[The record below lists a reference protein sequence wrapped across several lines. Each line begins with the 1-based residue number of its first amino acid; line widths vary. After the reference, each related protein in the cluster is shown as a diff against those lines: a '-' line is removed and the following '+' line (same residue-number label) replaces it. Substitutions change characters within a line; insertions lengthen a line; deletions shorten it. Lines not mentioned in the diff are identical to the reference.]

1 MFLMIIANFDKRI
14 ILYSTSYW
22 RKNLA

>member
-14 ILYSTSYW
+14 ILYSTS
-22 RKNLA
+22 